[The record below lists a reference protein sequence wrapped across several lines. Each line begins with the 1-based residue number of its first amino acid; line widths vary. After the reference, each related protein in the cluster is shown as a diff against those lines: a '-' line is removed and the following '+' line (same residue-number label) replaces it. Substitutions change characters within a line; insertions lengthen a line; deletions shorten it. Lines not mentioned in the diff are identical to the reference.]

1 MVKDPASRVDSQK
14 PSSRKPLLKIVGI
27 GASAGGLEAFT
38 ELLRNLPTSAPI
50 AYVLVQHLDPTHRSL
65 LSELLGRTA
74 SLPVQEITQN
84 TQAAANHIYV
94 IPPDRNLTILNRVLK
109 LTPRRK
115 SSGPARTIDHFLQ
128 SLAADQKENAI
139 GVILSGAGSDG
150 AKGIAAIKAAGG
162 ITFAQ
167 DHVSAKYD
175 SMPRSA
181 IATGFVDFVL
191 PPEKI
196 AAELGRLVDQPLQT
210 KSRAAANAR
219 RRRASF
225 AVGSTAFAGAAREPA
240 AWPAAPEDLNLR
252 KIFVLLR
259 SRTGTDF
266 SFYRPNTIRR
276 RLARRMAMHKLKNL
290 EAYARFLREHPAEV
304 DALYQDLLINVT
316 SFFRNPAVFEALK
329 KRIFPKLIRPP
340 TNVDTLRIWVA
351 GCSTGQEAY
360 SLAIAYAE
368 FAEQHSV
375 RTPIQIFATDVN
387 HAVLDQ
393 ARAGRYS
400 KSHVENISPKRLQRY
415 FTKESDGYR
424 VQKNIRDMVIFAQ
437 HNLLTDPPFTRVDLI
452 SCRNMLIYL
461 EPALQQRIIPAF
473 HYALK
478 PGGFLVLG
486 SSESVGQFSNFFEA
500 AEKNHKI
507 YARKSGVSW
516 LRYERP
522 PTLPALKAGA
532 RTTPATRHA
541 EFNSVDAFKEADR
554 LTLAKYAPAGV
565 LINEDG
571 EILQFRGD
579 VQRFLEL
586 PTGKASFNLLKMAR
600 ENLALTLQRSL
611 QRARRE
617 NKPVRE
623 KEVRFGRARSLVNIE
638 IVPLKNLP
646 TRCFLV
652 LFEAVAAPP
661 ASAPRLAS
669 AASSS
674 KISSSELRRF
684 ADLKRDYAEMRE
696 HLETLREQHDTSVEE
711 LQASNEEVQS
721 ANEELQSLNEELETS
736 NEELESANEELTTLN
751 EELATRNAELRESE
765 QRLREQAQL
774 LELAP
779 VLARSPKDRIVFWNQ
794 GAENLYGHTKD
805 DALGQNSHMLLA
817 AHYHEPL
824 EKIQAELHRHGRW
837 EGEVLHRRKD
847 GRTLVI
853 ATQWVAHHDTNGRLR
868 AVLEVNADITAR
880 KQAEESL
887 RASEEFN
894 RRILETS
901 PDSVKVLDLDGRLL
915 FLNTSGLHLMEL
927 EDFSSVASAYWPGF
941 WEGEGRSLAENACRE
956 ARAGALSR
964 FSAYRRS
971 ARGSDKWWDV
981 VCRPIL
987 GPDGKPQ
994 KILVISRDVT
1004 VHKNA
1009 ELTAAED
1016 ARLAALRADIA
1027 SAVAASGELQA
1038 GLREIVEILV
1048 RKIAGSIARIWT
1060 FDETSSTLQLRSSAG
1075 LPLLSADAHATIAL
1089 GGTRVGEIASSR
1101 RPSVRVR
1108 LAAEDLVDE
1117 PSWLK
1122 EQHIVSFAGYPLILE
1137 NRLLG
1142 VFALFGRHALDPR
1155 ELNELSRTA
1164 ESIAH
1169 FISRKRSEEERARLY
1184 QEAVVARNE
1193 AVAASQAKDDFLAAL
1208 SHELRTPLNPVLMLA
1223 SDGAENPEFSE
1234 AVRAIFKTI
1243 ATNVSLEARLIDDLL
1258 DLTRIAHGKLALEMK
1273 PIDLHGVL
1281 RDAIGVV
1288 AREIERKQI
1297 SLTVKLLAPRA
1308 VVIGDTV
1315 RLQQVF
1321 WNVMSN
1327 AVKFTPEAGRIDVET
1342 ALDSAHERI
1351 LVRVSDNGIGLTE
1364 TDLEKIFS
1372 AFSQGEHRLGGL
1384 GLGLAISRQ
1393 LLEKHGGAIRASSP
1407 GPRQGATFEVELPLA
1422 VDIALPHKRER
1433 LPEPLPAVEGHGL
1446 TAAEHARQRFKRILL
1461 VEDHAPT
1468 RSSLQ
1473 QLLARRK
1480 FEVVTAGSIAEAH
1493 ERVRERTFQLVI
1505 SDLGLPDGD
1514 GCQLWRELRA
1524 IQPDLLGIALS
1535 GYGMEEDLARSR
1547 EAGFSEHLTKPVNI
1561 RSLDRAIAAVAQI
1574 RGR

>member
-1 MVKDPASRVDSQK
+1 MAKDPASRADRRK
-14 PSSRKPLLKIVGI
+14 PSPRKPLLKIVGI

-38 ELLRNLPTSAPI
+38 ELLRNLPASAPI

-65 LSELLGRTA
+65 LSELLGRAA
-74 SLPVQEITQN
+74 SLPVEEIAQN
-84 TQAAANHIYV
+84 TQVVANRIYV
-94 IPPDRNLTILNRVLK
+94 IPPDRHLTIHVGVLI
-109 LTPRRK
+109 LTRRRK
-115 SSGPARTIDHFLQ
+115 SNGPARTIDHFLQ
-128 SLAADQKENAI
+128 SLAADQKEHAI

-167 DHVSAKYD
+167 DQVSSKYD

-191 PPEKI
+191 PPDKI
-196 AAELGRLVDQPLQT
+196 AAELGRLVDRPLQT

-225 AVGSTAFAGAAREPA
+225 AVGSTAFGAGSREAP

-259 SRTGTDF
+259 TRTGTDF
-266 SFYRPNTIRR
+266 TFYRPNTIRR
-276 RLARRMAMHKLKNL
+276 RIARRMALHKLKNF
-290 EAYARFLREHPAEV
+290 ETYARFLREHPGEL
-304 DALYQDLLINVT
+304 DTLYQDLLINVT
-316 SFFRNPAVFEALK
+316 SFFRNPAVFETLK
-329 KRIFPKLIRPP
+329 KRVFPKLIRTP
-340 TNVDTLRIWVA
+340 TSVDTFRIWVA

-360 SLAIAYAE
+360 SIAIAYAE
-368 FAEQHSV
+368 FAEQNPV

-387 HAVLDQ
+387 LAVLDQ
-393 ARAGRYS
+393 ARIGRYS
-400 KSHVENISPKRLQRY
+400 KPQVDNISPSRLHRF
-415 FTKESDGYR
+415 FTKEPDGYR
-424 VQKNIRDMVIFAQ
+424 VQKTIRDMVIFAQ

-486 SSESVGQFSNFFEA
+486 TSESVGSATNFFEV

-507 YARKSGVSW
+507 YVRKTGVSW

-522 PTLPALKAGA
+522 PTIPVLKAGA

-541 EFNSVDAFKEADR
+541 EVNSVDAFKEADR

-579 VQRFLEL
+579 PQRFLEF
-586 PTGKASFNLLKMAR
+586 PSGKASFNLLKMAR

-623 KEVRFGRARSLVNIE
+623 KEVRFGRSRSLVNIE
-638 IVPLKNLP
+638 IVPLKILP
-646 TRCFLV
+646 ARYFLV

-661 ASAPRLAS
+661 APAPRS
-669 AASSS
+669 KGTASSA
-674 KISSSELRRF
+674 KISPAELRRY
-684 ADLKRDYAEMRE
+684 ADLKRDYAEVRE

-779 VLARSPKDRIVFWNQ
+779 VLARSPKDRIMFWNR
-794 GAENLYGHTKD
+794 GAEDLYGYTKD

-817 AHYHEPL
+817 AQYHEPL
-824 EKIQAELHRHGRW
+824 ESIQAELHRHGRW
-837 EGEVLHRRKD
+837 EGEVVHRRKD
-847 GRTLVI
+847 GRALVI
-853 ATQWVAHHDTNGRLR
+853 ATQWVVHHDNNGRVR

-894 RRILETS
+894 RRILESS

-915 FLNTSGLHLMEL
+915 FMNTGGLHLMEVD
-927 EDFSSVASAYWPGF
+927 DFSRIAHSYWPAF
-941 WEGEGRSLAENACRE
+941 WEGDDRVLAENACRQ
-956 ARAGALSR
+956 ARAGVMSR
-964 FSAYRRS
+964 FSAFRRTT
-971 ARGSDKWWDV
+971 RGADKWWDV

-987 GPDGKPQ
+987 GLDGKPQ
-994 KILVISRDVT
+994 KILAISRDVT
-1004 VHKNA
+1004 EHKQVELANA
-1009 ELTAAED
+1009 EA
-1016 ARLAALRADIA
+1016 ARLAVLRADVA
-1027 SAVAASGELQA
+1027 LAVASSGELEAVLQ
-1038 GLREIVEILV
+1038 EIVDILV
-1048 RKIAGSIARIWT
+1048 RQVSGSIARIWVCNEAT
-1060 FDETSSTLQLRSSAG
+1060 STLQLRASGG
-1075 LPLLSADAHATIAL
+1075 LPFLASDEHASIRP
-1089 GGTRVGEIASSR
+1089 GHTRVGEIAASR
-1101 RPSVRVR
+1101 QPVVALQ
-1108 LAAEDLVDE
+1108 LASPDVAEE
-1117 PSWLK
+1117 PAWLR
-1122 EQHIVSFAGYPLILE
+1122 EQNIISFAGYPLILE

-1142 VFALFGRHALDPR
+1142 VVALFGRETLDPHV
-1155 ELNELSRTA
+1155 LDELSRTA

-1169 FISRKRSEEERARLY
+1169 FINRKQSEEERARLY
-1184 QEAVVARNE
+1184 REAVSARNE
-1193 AVAASQAKDDFLAAL
+1193 AVAASQAKDDFLATL

-1223 SDGAENPEFSE
+1223 SDGAENPEFPE
-1234 AVRAIFKTI
+1234 AVRTIFKTI

-1273 PIDLHGVL
+1273 PTDVHATL

-1288 AREIERKQI
+1288 ARDIELKQI
-1297 SLTVKLLAPRA
+1297 SLSVKLLAPRA
-1308 VVIGDTV
+1308 VVIGDTI

-1327 AVKFTPEAGRIDVET
+1327 AVKFTPEAGRIEVET
-1342 ALDSAHERI
+1342 FFDSSGERI
-1351 LVRVSDNGIGLTE
+1351 VVRVSDSGIGLTE
-1364 TDLEKIFS
+1364 KDLDKIFS

-1422 VDIALPHKRER
+1422 AEITLPHKRER
-1433 LPEPLPAVEGHGL
+1433 MPEPLPLVDSHRPS
-1446 TAAEHARQRFKRILL
+1446 AAEHARQRFKRILL

-1480 FEVVTAGSIAEAH
+1480 FDVVTAGSIAEARARA
-1493 ERVRERTFQLVI
+1493 EAETFQLVI

-1524 IQPDLLGIALS
+1524 NNPDLLGIALS
-1535 GYGMEEDLARSR
+1535 GYGMEEDIARSR

-1574 RGR
+1574 HRP